1 MEAKINRVGG
11 LDRRDWAVI
20 DACPMFRDMGEALA
34 GRLIGDGAV
43 RHFERGQSIFL
54 EGDRAD
60 AFYLILDGWVKL
72 FRLTPDGDEAVLHVF
87 APGETFAEA
96 VVFLGGRY
104 PASTEAASKSRLL
117 RIDMA
122 HLRRLISEHRE
133 TAFAMMAA
141 IARHTEMLTGQIE
154 ILKVMTAPQR
164 VADFFLSQTTVSR
177 GPARIVLPHD
187 KHLIAR
193 RLGMTPESF
202 SRALARLHAEGV
214 AVEREVVDIADLGRL
229 RAFLSEDEVA

>member
-1 MEAKINRVGG
+1 MEPKVTRVGG

-20 DACPMFRDMGEALA
+20 AACPMFRDMGEALTE
-34 GRLIGDGAV
+34 RLIGEGAV
-43 RHFERGQSIFL
+43 RHYERGQSIFM
-54 EGDRAD
+54 EGDRAE

-87 APGETFAEA
+87 AAGETFAEA
-96 VVFLGGRY
+96 VVFLGGRF
-104 PASTEAASKSRLL
+104 PASTEAASKCRLL

-133 TAFAMMAA
+133 TAFAMMAS
-141 IARHTEMLTGQIE
+141 IARHTEMLTGQVE

-164 VADFFLSQTTVSR
+164 VADFFLSQATGHR

-187 KHLIAR
+187 KHLIAK

-214 AVEREVVDIADLGRL
+214 AVEREVVDIAELSRL